1 MKTRK
6 KTAIVLSIMVS
17 AFTFLPVSLQYRVDA
32 SQAYQQVASAAGTVT
47 AQDVHLRTGPNTKF
61 ESLCKLKKGQKL
73 TVMGKLGDWY
83 AVYDSDNGNVGAVS
97 SRYFKVTQPKKAEA
111 KPKQAATA
119 KKTVKT
125 VKNVAP
131 KTVAAKVIDVSPDEK
146 NMLDLVNKARK
157 EEGLSPLVFDEG
169 LLELARMKAT
179 DMKNNNYFS
188 HTSSYYG
195 TPFDMMKKYGVKFS
209 VAGEN
214 LAGNQ
219 SMEKALTAW
228 LKESGNNLYNK
239 DFTHTGIGVVESPT
253 YGKLFVEMFMKK

>member
-1 MKTRK
+1 MKARK
-6 KTAIVLSIMVS
+6 KAAIVLSFMVC
-17 AFTFLPVSLQYRVDA
+17 AFIFLPVSTLQYRVDA

-61 ESLCKLKKGQKL
+61 ESLCKLKKGEKL

-83 AVYDSDNGNVGAVS
+83 AVYDSKNGNVGAVS
-97 SRYFKVTQPKKAEA
+97 SRYFKVTQPKKAEV
-111 KPKQAATA
+111 KPKQAGTT

-125 VKNVAP
+125 AAP
-131 KTVAAKVIDVSPDEK
+131 KTVAAKAIDASPDEK
-146 NMLDLVNKARK
+146 SMLDMVNKARK
-157 EEGLSPLVFDEG
+157 EQGLSALVFDEG

>member
-1 MKTRK
+1 MKTK
-6 KTAIVLSIMVS
+6 KKATIVLIILVAVLTLSPIS
-17 AFTFLPVSLQYRVDA
+17 TLQYRVDA
-32 SQAYQQVASAAGTVT
+32 SQSYQQVASIAGTVT

-61 ESLCKLKKGQKL
+61 DSLCKLKKGQKL

-83 AVYDSDNGNVGAVS
+83 AVYDSANGNIGAVS
-97 SRYFKVTQPKKAEA
+97 SRYFKVTQPKKAA
-111 KPKQAATA
+111 VKTKQTGTA
-119 KKTVKT
+119 KNTVKT
-125 VKNVAP
+125 TAQQ
-131 KTVAAKVIDVSPDEK
+131 TVAAKVIDVSPDEK
-146 NMLDLVNKARK
+146 AMLDMVNKARK
-157 EEGLSPLVFDEG
+157 EEGLSPLIFDEE
-169 LLELARMKAT
+169 LVKLARMKAT

-209 VAGEN
+209 IAGEN

-239 DFTHTGIGVVESPT
+239 EFTHTGIGVVESPT
-253 YGKLFVEMFMKK
+253 YGKLYVEMFMKK